1 MTAATKLK
9 EACFL
14 EEKLY
19 QPRQHIKK
27 HRHYFADKG
36 PYSQSYGF
44 SSSCAHMWELDNKK
58 SWATKNWCFWTVVL
72 EKTLASP
79 LDCKK
84 IKPIL
89 KKINAEYSLNI
100 SSTFID
106 AEVPVLWPPDMKG
119 QLIGKDHDDGKDW
132 RQEEKVTTEDEMVR
146 RHHWF
151 NRHESEQTLGN
162 SDGQGSLACMV
173 QKESDRAEG
182 LNNNNS
188 SGKLKKSK
196 NKQMEIHQIKQ
207 L

>member
-1 MTAATKLK
+1 M
-9 EACFL
+9 

-132 RQEEKVTTEDEMVR
+132 RQDEKVTTEDEMVR